1 MDTMFVLGLGLV
13 HVLIEFTEEVIVI
26 GIHRL

>member
-26 GIHRL
+26 DIHRL